1 MCTLIILRRPKK
13 DWPVLIAANRDEMKS
28 RLWDPPA
35 RHWPDRP
42 DTVAGRDRLAGGSW
56 LGHNDH
62 GIVAAIL
69 NRHGTLGPANDKRSR
84 GELVLDALE
93 HANASDAAEALCEL
107 NTAAYRSFN
116 LIIADNREAW
126 WISNP
131 GGTAKV
137 KVTPIPDGISMFTS
151 YDINDTKSARIAHY
165 LPQFENAM
173 IPDPD
178 KNNWQGWCDILGNR
192 ALGDVNDPTSAMC
205 IDGYG
210 DYGTVSSSLVAIARP
225 EKRSGRESPDKW
237 LFASGPARQHQFTPI
252 NL

>member
-93 HANASDAAEALCEL
+93 HANASDATEA
-107 NTAAYRSFN
+107 
-116 LIIADNREAW
+116 
-126 WISNP
+126 
-131 GGTAKV
+131 
-137 KVTPIPDGISMFTS
+137 
-151 YDINDTKSARIAHY
+151 
-165 LPQFENAM
+165 
-173 IPDPD
+173 
-178 KNNWQGWCDILGNR
+178 
-192 ALGDVNDPTSAMC
+192 
-205 IDGYG
+205 
-210 DYGTVSSSLVAIARP
+210 
-225 EKRSGRESPDKW
+225 
-237 LFASGPARQHQFTPI
+237 
-252 NL
+252 